1 MKTAYPSATPR
12 AWHGLDAAEVA
23 AELKSDVVEGLTGA
37 EARQRLDRHGPN
49 SLPKAP
55 QPSGWSVALEI
66 LKDPMNLLLAVTAI
80 VGVVVGQPDTAVL
93 VAVLVGLN
101 VVLGTKQELAARASV
116 QALDAQQVP
125 VARVRRGGGV
135 EELEATVLVPGDL
148 LLIEAGDIVP
158 ADCRVLEAAALEV
171 TESALTG
178 ESAPVP
184 KDGREVLAEDTA
196 LGDRTNLLFQSTSV
210 TRGTATALVV
220 ETGTSTEVG
229 RIAGMLSGV
238 ERVASPLQLE
248 IKRLTVRLATLA
260 VAAVTFIVIIGFSRG
275 LDTQAVMGLAIA
287 TALASIPAGLP
298 TFLNAMLAFGAKRLA
313 EAKAVVRNLTDVEA
327 LGSVSA
333 INSDK
338 TGTLTL
344 DRMTAT
350 KMFDAG
356 QWFSID
362 GAGYEKQG
370 AIRHAAGKLE
380 PDFTPLAYGLT
391 LCSDVTVSDA
401 GEVIGDP
408 TEAALVVLAAKM
420 GVDAEISRRELPRV
434 ATVPFDSAYKFMAT
448 YHIAP
453 LAVGESDSLIGLVK
467 GAPDVVMER
476 CANAWWGEDIVPIAD
491 VWTQLEQANRD
502 LAEQGLRVMS
512 FAYRQWPTSA
522 QDEVKSDPMAGIND
536 LTFVSLVGIIDPL
549 RPAAKEAVRI
559 AQKAGIVARMITGD
573 HAVTARSIGED
584 LGLGPGVITGPEFQK
599 LSDKSLAERLPQL
612 HVFGRVAP
620 EDKLRLVSVM
630 QERGEIVAM
639 TGDAVND
646 AAALKKADVGVAM
659 GSGAEVSKQAAKMVL
674 TDDNFSTLV
683 HAIELGR
690 DVYGKITAQIR
701 YVMAGLFGVLLLM
714 VLASLFGINDGNVL
728 SPVQLLF
735 VTFFIGLFPAIGIS
749 IDSCE
754 PGIMD
759 LPPRDPGE
767 TILNR
772 STAPRWFA
780 FGLVQALVG
789 LAPFVYPSDLPVAVQ
804 QTQAFAIVAMS
815 TILMAVSLRRDVIPG
830 WLGPYFPFF
839 KWMGIPALVTWLT
852 IEWPLFQE
860 LIGTSDLSAQQWTGA
875 LVLALVPSLVI
886 EMEKALRASRRAT
899 QAKADELYEQPA
911 HERGNR
917 A

>member
-1 MKTAYPSATPR
+1 MDNSSQKVTSR
-12 AWHGLDAAEVA
+12 AWHALNIDEISAALET
-23 AELKSDVVEGLTGA
+23 DIVEGLSGDET
-37 EARQRLDRHGPN
+37 RRRMDTYGPN

-55 QPSGWSVALEI
+55 ELSPWAVAMAI
-66 LKDPMNLLLAVTAI
+66 LKDPMNLLLAITAA
-80 VGVVVGQPDTAVL
+80 VGIAVGQPDTALL
-93 VAVLVGLN
+93 VAILVGLN
-101 VVLGTKQELAARASV
+101 VVLGTKQELAAHASV
-116 QALDAQQVP
+116 QALDTAQVP
-125 VARVRRGGGV
+125 VARVRRGGGL
-135 EELEATVLVPGDL
+135 EELQATELVPGDL

-158 ADCRVLEAAALEV
+158 ADCRLVQAATLEV

-178 ESAPVP
+178 ESAPVA
-184 KDGREVLAEDTA
+184 KDEKDVLAEDTA

-210 TRGTATALVV
+210 TRGSGMALVV
-220 ETGTSTEVG
+220 ETGMNTEVG
-229 RIAGMLSGV
+229 KIADMLSHV
-238 ERVASPLQLE
+238 ERAPSPLQLE

-260 VAAVTFIVIIGFSRG
+260 VASVGFIIIIGFSRG
-275 LDTQAVMGLAIA
+275 LDTESVMGLAIA

-298 TFLNAMLAFGAKRLA
+298 TFLNAMLAFGARRLA
-313 EAKAVVRNLTDVEA
+313 DAKAIVRNLTDVEA

-362 GAGYEKQG
+362 GTGYEKQG
-370 AIRHAAGKLE
+370 MIRHAAGKLE

-391 LCSDVTVSDA
+391 LCSDVTVSDE

-420 GVDAEISRRELPRV
+420 GVDAEISRREFPRV

-453 LAVGESDSLIGLVK
+453 LVVGEPDSLIGLVK
-467 GAPDVVMER
+467 GAPDVVLNR
-476 CANAWWGEDIVPIAD
+476 CATAWWDEEVVPINE
-491 VWTQLEQANRD
+491 VREQLDQANRE

-512 FAYRQWPTSA
+512 FAYRQWPTTA
-522 QDEVKSDPMAGIND
+522 QEEVKADPMKGVHD
-536 LTFVSLVGIIDPL
+536 LIFVGLVGIIDPL
-549 RPAAKEAVRI
+549 RPAAKEAVHI
-559 AQKAGIVARMITGD
+559 AHNAGIEVRMITGD
-573 HAVTARSIGED
+573 HAVTARAIGED
-584 LGLGPGVITGPEFQK
+584 LALGPGVITGPEFQK
-599 LSDKSLAERLPQL
+599 LSDESLSKQLPQL

-620 EDKLRLVSVM
+620 EDKLRLVSIM
-630 QERGEIVAM
+630 QQRGDIVAM

-674 TDDNFSTLV
+674 TDDNFATLV

-690 DVYGKITAQIR
+690 DIYGKITAQIR

-735 VTFFIGLFPAIGIS
+735 VTFFIGIFPAIGIS
-749 IDSCE
+749 TDSSE

-759 LPPRDPGE
+759 IPPRAPDE
-767 TILNR
+767 TILN
-772 STAPRWFA
+772 TKTTPRWLV
-780 FGLVQALVG
+780 FGLSQALVG
-789 LAPFVYPSDLPVAVQ
+789 LTPFVYAGGLPVGVQ
-804 QTQAFAIVAMS
+804 QTLAFAIVAVS

-830 WLGPYFPFF
+830 WHGPYFPFF
-839 KWMGIPALVTWLT
+839 KWMAIPGLVTWLA
-852 IEWPLFQE
+852 IEWPLLQE
-860 LIGTSDLSAQQWTGA
+860 LLVTTGLSGQQWGIAIA
-875 LVLALVPSLVI
+875 LSFVPSILI
-886 EMEKALRASRRAT
+886 ETEKALRSYRRAAQQVSREART
-899 QAKADELYEQPA
+899 
-911 HERGNR
+911 
-917 A
+917 

>member
-1 MKTAYPSATPR
+1 MAEESRHPGAGRYIDRGPERMKATYQSTTPHT
-12 AWHGLDAAEVA
+12 WHALDVAEVA
-23 AELKSDVVEGLTGA
+23 AALTSDTVEGLTGP
-37 EARQRLDRHGPN
+37 EARQRLDVHGPN
-49 SLPKAP
+49 SLPQAP
-55 QPSGWSVALEI
+55 EPSGWAVALAI

-80 VGVVVGQPDTAVL
+80 VGIVVGQPDTAVL
-93 VAVLVGLN
+93 VAILVGLN
-101 VVLGTKQELAARASV
+101 VILGTRQELAAHASV
-116 QALDAQQVP
+116 KALDTAQVP
-125 VARVRRGGGV
+125 VARVRRGGSI
-135 EELEATVLVPGDL
+135 EELEATALVPGDL

-158 ADCRVLEAAALEV
+158 ADCRLVEAATLEV

-184 KDGREVLAEDTA
+184 KDGRDVLAEDTA

-210 TRGTATALVV
+210 TRGTGTALVV

-229 RIAGMLSGV
+229 KIAGMLSGV

-260 VAAVTFIVIIGFSRG
+260 VVSVGFIIIIGFSRG

-298 TFLNAMLAFGAKRLA
+298 TFLNAMLAFGARRLA
-313 EAKAVVRNLTDVEA
+313 DAKAVVRNLTDVEA

-338 TGTLTL
+338 TGTL
-344 DRMTAT
+344 
-350 KMFDAG
+350 
-356 QWFSID
+356 ID
-362 GAGYEKQG
+362 GSGYEKQG
-370 AIRHAAGKLE
+370 AIRHAAGKPE

-391 LCSDVTVSDA
+391 LCSDVTVSDD

-453 LAVGESDSLIGLVK
+453 LEVGEPDSLIGLVK
-467 GAPDVVMER
+467 GAPDVVLDR
-476 CANAWWGEDIVPIAD
+476 CANAWWDDRIVPIAD
-491 VWTQLEQANRD
+491 VRAQLEQANRE

-522 QDEVKSDPMAGIND
+522 QDEIKADPMAGIHD
-536 LTFVSLVGIIDPL
+536 LVFVALVGIIDPL

-559 AQKAGIVARMITGD
+559 AHKAGIEVRMITGD
-573 HAVTARSIGED
+573 HAVTARAIGGD

-599 LSDKSLAERLPQL
+599 LSDDLLAERLPRL

-630 QERGEIVAM
+630 QDRGEIVAM

-659 GSGAEVSKQAAKMVL
+659 GSGAEVSKQAARMVL

-690 DVYGKITAQIR
+690 DIYGKITAQIR
-701 YVMAGLFGVLLLM
+701 YVMAGLFGVLPSS
-714 VLASLFGINDGNVL
+714 VSFPRSASRPTPP
-728 SPVQLLF
+728 SRASW
-735 VTFFIGLFPAIGIS
+735 TFLPA
-749 IDSCE
+749 
-754 PGIMD
+754 
-759 LPPRDPGE
+759 PRA
-767 TILNR
+767 R
-772 STAPRWFA
+772 RFSTAGRP
-780 FGLVQALVG
+780 
-789 LAPFVYPSDLPVAVQ
+789 LA
-804 QTQAFAIVAMS
+804 
-815 TILMAVSLRRDVIPG
+815 G
-830 WLGPYFPFF
+830 
-839 KWMGIPALVTWLT
+839 
-852 IEWPLFQE
+852 
-860 LIGTSDLSAQQWTGA
+860 
-875 LVLALVPSLVI
+875 
-886 EMEKALRASRRAT
+886 
-899 QAKADELYEQPA
+899 
-911 HERGNR
+911 
-917 A
+917 

>member
-1 MKTAYPSATPR
+1 MKTRNQSKTPC
-12 AWHGLDAAEVA
+12 AWHARDVAEVA
-23 AELKSDVVEGLTGA
+23 TELKSDIAEGLTGA
-37 EARQRLDRHGPN
+37 QARQRLDEFGPN
-49 SLPKAP
+49 SLPKEP
-55 QPSGWSVALEI
+55 PPSAWSVALAI
-66 LKDPMNLLLAVTAI
+66 LKDPMNLLLAITAV
-80 VGVVVGQPDTAVL
+80 VGILVGQPDTAVL
-93 VAVLVGLN
+93 VAILVGLN
-101 VVLGTKQELAARASV
+101 VILGTRQELAALASV
-116 QALDAQQVP
+116 QALDTQQTP
-125 VARVRRGGGV
+125 LARVRRDGGV
-135 EELEATVLVPGDL
+135 EELAATALVPGDL

-158 ADCRVLEAAALEV
+158 ADCRLVEASALEV

-178 ESAPVP
+178 ESAPVS
-184 KDGREVLAEDTA
+184 KDGKDVLEEDTA
-196 LGDRTNLLFQSTSV
+196 LGDRINLLFQSTSV

-220 ETGTSTEVG
+220 ETGTGTEVG
-229 RIAGMLSGV
+229 KIAGMLSSV
-238 ERVASPLQLE
+238 KRAASPLQLE

-260 VAAVTFIVIIGFSRG
+260 IAAVATIIIIGFIRG

-287 TALASIPAGLP
+287 TALASIPVGLP
-298 TFLNAMLAFGAKRLA
+298 TFLNAMLAFGARRLA
-313 EAKAVVRNLTDVEA
+313 DAKAVVRNLTDVEA

-362 GAGYEKQG
+362 GSGYEKQG
-370 AIRHAAGKLE
+370 AIRHAAGRPE
-380 PDFTPLAYGLT
+380 PDFTPVAYGLT
-391 LCSDVTVSDA
+391 LCSDVTVSGD
-401 GEVIGDP
+401 GDVIGDP

-420 GVDAEISRRELPRV
+420 GVDAEISRREFPRV

-453 LAVGESDSLIGLVK
+453 LAVGEADSLIGLVK
-467 GAPDVVMER
+467 GAPDVVMDR
-476 CANAWWGEDIVPIAD
+476 CAGAWWGEEIVPIAD
-491 VWTQLEQANRD
+491 VRDQLNQANHE
-502 LAEQGLRVMS
+502 LAEQGLRVIS

-522 QDEVKSDPMAGIND
+522 RDEITADPMAGMAD
-536 LTFVSLVGIIDPL
+536 LTLVSLVGIIDPL
-549 RPAAKEAVRI
+549 RPAAKQAVRI

-573 HAVTARSIGED
+573 HAVTARAIGED
-584 LGLGPGVITGPEFQK
+584 LGLGPGVITGPEFQR
-599 LSDKSLAERLPQL
+599 LSDDELAERLPQL

-630 QERGEIVAM
+630 QERGGIVAM

-690 DVYGKITAQIR
+690 DIYGKITAQIR
-701 YVMAGLFGVLLLM
+701 YVMAGLFGVMLLM
-714 VLASLFGINDGNVL
+714 VLASLFGVNDGNVL

-749 IDSCE
+749 TDSSE

-759 LPPRDPGE
+759 LPPRNPED
-767 TILNR
+767 TILNK
-772 STAPRWFA
+772 STTPRWIA
-780 FGLVQALVG
+780 FGLVQALAG
-789 LAPFVYPSDLPVAVQ
+789 LAPFAYPGDLPVDKL
-804 QTQAFAIVAMS
+804 QTLAFAIVAVS

-830 WLGPYFPFF
+830 WHGPYFPFF
-839 KWMGIPALVTWLT
+839 KWMAIPGIVTWFA
-852 IEWPLFQE
+852 IEWPLFQD
-860 LIGTSDLSAQQWTGA
+860 LIGTTDLSAGQWAGA
-875 LVLALVPSLVI
+875 LLVAFAPSFVI
-886 EMEKALRASRRAT
+886 EVEKALRAWRRT
-899 QAKADELYEQPA
+899 NPLKA
-911 HERGNR
+911 GSNWN
-917 A
+917 